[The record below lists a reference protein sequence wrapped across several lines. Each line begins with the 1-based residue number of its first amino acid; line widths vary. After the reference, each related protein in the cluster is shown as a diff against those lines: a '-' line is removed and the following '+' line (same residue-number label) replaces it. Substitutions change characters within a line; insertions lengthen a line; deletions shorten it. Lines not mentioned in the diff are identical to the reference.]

1 VTATSPI
8 AVSAAADDPYVG
20 PRPFERAETP
30 SFKGRQRESLE
41 LLSMVVSSRV
51 VLLYAPSGAGK
62 TSLLNAGLIPALERE
77 GFDVLPVARIRT
89 LVVAA
94 EPSAD
99 VANVFTFGLLS
110 SWAKVS
116 AETTIAQFLASLER
130 PVDGQGFLAPRAVV
144 VDQFE
149 EVFTAHPDRWPQ
161 RQPFLEQLVEALR
174 DDPLLRVIIAIRE
187 DYLAQFEAY
196 AGVLPEGLRHRY
208 RLDRLGRDAA
218 LSAIKGPLEPTG

>member
-1 VTATSPI
+1 
-8 AVSAAADDPYVG
+8 
-20 PRPFERAETP
+20 
-30 SFKGRQRESLE
+30 
-41 LLSMVVSSRV
+41 MVVSSRV

-196 AGVLPEGLRHRY
+196 